1 MEGYKCVLTASK
13 DFDSVEPFEV
23 SHTLTSLKHGLPL
36 TSSSAFTD
44 EPFLLL
50 PQIKSLSPHDLLV
63 LDSWLEPRAPVRYLC
78 AVLKNLHCS
87 KFVMLCTRN
96 WKHVFILRW
105 WKYLSVSQVCRRR
118 WSSIAIVWGRSDLWC
133 DLPGVSPSR
142 SQQWRLA
149 LLLFGRSGS
158 LAWQVCH
165 QVETNEDNR
174 RPDR

>member
-44 EPFLLL
+44 EPFLIL

-63 LDSWLEPRAPVRYLC
+63 LDSWLEPRAPVRY
-78 AVLKNLHCS
+78 VLSWKICKAQNLSCS
-87 KFVMLCTRN
+87 VREIGNMFL
-96 WKHVFILRW
+96 FLRW

-118 WSSIAIVWGRSDLWC
+118 WSGIAIVWGWSDLWC